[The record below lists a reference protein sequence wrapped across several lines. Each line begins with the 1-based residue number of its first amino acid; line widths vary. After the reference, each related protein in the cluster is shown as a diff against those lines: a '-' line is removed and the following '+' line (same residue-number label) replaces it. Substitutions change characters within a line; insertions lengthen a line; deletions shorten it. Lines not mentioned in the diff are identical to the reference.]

1 MEEKLKKRVHWLYLK
16 RGERRRR
23 ERSRL
28 GKTGGRTGFK
38 TLSKELLFWKM
49 NGGCCF
55 VFGRRMEMEKVLF

>member
-1 MEEKLKKRVHWLYLK
+1 MEEKLKKRIYWLFLK

-28 GKTGGRTGFK
+28 GKIGGRIGFK
-38 TLSKELLFWKM
+38 IFFKELLFWKM

-55 VFGRRMEMEKVLF
+55 VFGRRMEMEKLLF